1 MLWGWVLWEARV
13 SEVVVEVR
21 FTRLPE
27 DDDFVLDQLTDELEE
42 DLRDIGEVRRLEAP
56 SSPDGKGVG
65 EVVLATVAVV
75 AGTDPGYVQA
85 LVDLIVGF
93 LNRNQGR
100 RAHLKIGDVELT
112 IDQATKAETTQM
124 INLVHDAIERSR

>member
-1 MLWGWVLWEARV
+1 M
-13 SEVVVEVR
+13 SEVVIEVS
-21 FTRLPE
+21 FTPLPE
-27 DDDFVLDQLTDELEE
+27 DDDFVLDQLTEELEE
-42 DLRDIGEVRRLEAP
+42 DLRDISEVSRLEAP
-56 SSPDGKGVG
+56 AGPDGKGVG

-85 LVDLIVGF
+85 LVDLVVGF

-112 IDQATKAETTQM
+112 IDQATKAETAKM
-124 INLVHDAIERSR
+124 IDLVRDAIERSR

>member
-1 MLWGWVLWEARV
+1 M
-13 SEVVVEVR
+13 SEVVVEVS
-21 FTRLPE
+21 FTPLPE

-42 DLRDIGEVRRLEAP
+42 DLRDIGDVSRLQTP
-56 SSPDGKGVG
+56 TGPDGKGVG

-85 LVDLIVGF
+85 LVDLVVGF

-100 RAHLKIGDVELT
+100 KAHLKIGDIELT
-112 IDQATKAETTQM
+112 IDQATKAETTKM
-124 INLVHDAIERSR
+124 IDLVRDAIERSR

>member
-1 MLWGWVLWEARV
+1 M
-13 SEVVVEVR
+13 SEVVEVS
-21 FTRLPE
+21 FTPLPE

-56 SSPDGKGVG
+56 AGPGDKGVG

-85 LVDLIVGF
+85 LVDLVVGF

-100 RAHLKIGDVELT
+100 KAHLRIGDVELT
-112 IDQATKAETTQM
+112 IEQATKAETTKM
-124 INLVHDAIERSR
+124 IDLVRDAIERSR